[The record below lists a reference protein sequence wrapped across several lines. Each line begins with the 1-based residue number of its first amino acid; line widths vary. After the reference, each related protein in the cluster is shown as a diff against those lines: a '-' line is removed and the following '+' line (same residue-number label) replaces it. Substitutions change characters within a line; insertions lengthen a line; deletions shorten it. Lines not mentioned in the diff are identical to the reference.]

1 MESGSVT
8 RVRVDTGGGIA
19 PGPVVGDLQMLTLH
33 SHLCRDFM
41 LTGALS
47 PYGTL

>member
-8 RVRVDTGGGIA
+8 RVPVDAGGGIV
-19 PGPVVGDLQMLTLH
+19 PGPVVGDLQMLTLY
-33 SHLCRDFM
+33 SHLCRNFM

-47 PYGTL
+47 LYGTL